1 MLDMFDYDSL
11 RLRVHAADCR
21 DAIQK
26 AADVLIDK
34 GAITQGYV
42 DEMNKAFDELGPYF
56 VIAPGMAF
64 AHSKPSPS
72 VKRTALSLVTL
83 DTPVEFGNEANDPVD
98 IVCVIASVD
107 AKEHIDQLKHMAV
120 FLGDE
125 NHVKALRSA
134 TTEEDAR
141 AIVDEFNK
149 GGF

>member
-1 MLDMFDYDSL
+1 MVDMFGYDSL
-11 RLRVHAADCR
+11 RLQVRATDCR

-34 GAITQGYV
+34 GAVTQGYV
-42 DEMNKAFDELGPYF
+42 EEMYQAFDELGPYF
-56 VIAPGMAF
+56 VLAPGMAF
-64 AHSKPSPS
+64 AHSKPSAS
-72 VKRTALSLVTL
+72 VLRTALSLVTL
-83 DTPVEFGNEANDPVD
+83 ETPVEFGNAANDPVD

-107 AKEHIDQLKHMAV
+107 AKEHIDQLKRMAT

-125 NHVKALRSA
+125 SHVRALREA
-134 TTEEDAR
+134 RTEEDAR

>member
-1 MLDMFDYDSL
+1 MVDMFDYDSL
-11 RLRVHAADCR
+11 RLRVRAEDCR

-56 VIAPGMAF
+56 VLAPGMAF
-64 AHSKPSPS
+64 AHSKPSES
-72 VKRTALSLVTL
+72 VLRTALSLVTL
-83 DTPVEFGNEANDPVD
+83 ESPVEFGNAANDPVD

-107 AKEHIDQLKHMAV
+107 AKEHIDQLKRMAM

-125 NHVKALRSA
+125 RHVRELRAA
-134 TTEEDAR
+134 TSDEDVR
-141 AIVDEFNK
+141 AIVDEFNE